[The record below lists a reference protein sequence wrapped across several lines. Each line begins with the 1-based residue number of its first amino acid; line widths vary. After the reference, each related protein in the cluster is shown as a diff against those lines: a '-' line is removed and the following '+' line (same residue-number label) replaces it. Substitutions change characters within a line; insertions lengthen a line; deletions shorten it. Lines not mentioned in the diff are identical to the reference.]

1 MAKASDNLFPKV
13 LITEGSAPAS
23 PAAGGQALFIDSAD
37 HKLKRK
43 NSSGTVTTIEGGGG
57 GTGQGLVDFA
67 KAQRASTDITVNST
81 TFVNVD
87 TALDLVMTAST
98 GDVIE
103 YYLALKA
110 TCATSSY
117 AVFDVHTI
125 VGGSPV
131 NSLSSGAA
139 AGTTVAPGHPAW
151 ARSVIS
157 PSPGGTY
164 LSGHRRYALQAGDI
178 SSGTVTLR
186 LRVFCGASTVLL
198 ASDPC
203 LYVEATNLGQQL

>member
-43 NSSGTVTTIEGGGG
+43 NSAGTITTIEGGGG

-131 NSLSSGAA
+131 NSMTSGSA
-139 AGTTVAPGHPAW
+139 AGTGLTTGHPSWVRSTVAAGPA
-151 ARSVIS
+151 
-157 PSPGGTY
+157 GTY
-164 LSGHRRYALQAGDI
+164 IAGHRRYALQAGDI

-186 LRVFCGASTVLL
+186 LRVFCGASTVIL
-198 ASDPC
+198 ATDPM